1 MAKRSLFV
9 RSIVILGVLVGLGML
24 FAATLRNVSSEP
36 YTIHPKN
43 LQDWVIELTP
53 AQGSSGA
60 ILSLRP
66 PSTLSMVL
74 FDQVFQRA
82 MASFSTPATPAVP
95 LILRREF
102 DAALSGAVSLEE
114 LMQLARAAG
123 LENTTMQPR
132 CMSVYRT
139 SVGREQQLFFVLFD
153 FPEFYEFRAKV
164 SALLHSRNSGG
175 TLFDPEFLTAALLV
189 AASEGASFDQFP
201 PRQVLEAEC
210 EAPVV
215 SD

>member
-1 MAKRSLFV
+1 MPKRSLV
-9 RSIVILGVLVGLGML
+9 VKSIVTLVVLAGLAFL
-24 FAATLRNVSSEP
+24 FAATLRKVAAEP
-36 YTIHPKN
+36 YTVHPEN
-43 LQDWVIELTP
+43 LREWVVELTP
-53 AQGSSGA
+53 YQDSNAA

-66 PSTLSMVL
+66 PAALSMVL
-74 FDQVFQRA
+74 FDQVFQRT

-102 DAALSGAVSLEE
+102 NAALSGVVSLEE
-114 LMQLARAAG
+114 LMQLAREAG
-123 LENTTMQPR
+123 LENTTMRPR

-153 FPEFYEFRAKV
+153 FPQFHDFRTKV
-164 SALLHSRNSGG
+164 SELLHSRNSGG
-175 TLFDPEFLTAALLV
+175 EPFDPEFLTAALLV
-189 AASEGASFDQFP
+189 AASEGASFDQVP
-201 PRQVLEAEC
+201 PRRVLEAEC